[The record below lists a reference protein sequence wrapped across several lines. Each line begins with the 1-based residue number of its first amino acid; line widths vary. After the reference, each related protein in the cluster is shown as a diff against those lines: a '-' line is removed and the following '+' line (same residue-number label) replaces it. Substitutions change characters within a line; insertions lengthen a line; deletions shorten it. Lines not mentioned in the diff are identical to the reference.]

1 MLLWVAMVGILGL
14 EQGPRVNVPD
24 SRAQSGITSAVL
36 GAEIRLARPEC
47 QKVFTD
53 FQDVEGRPLLERLEA
68 SLVRFPFPCSRPAG
82 KDLGF
87 RGLDL
92 DCESPVDNETRGLY
106 VEDLSRKPRGA
117 VFAGS
122 TESKTAL
129 NAPAEYLAQQ
139 VWFVDGGDTPQCR
152 RDGTMA
158 AFTVPGHHVIRV
170 CSTRFAQRFER
181 ERVAAEIIVIHE
193 MLHTLGLGENPPS
206 SRDITAQVTRRCG
219 GS

>member
-1 MLLWVAMVGILGL
+1 
-14 EQGPRVNVPD
+14 
-24 SRAQSGITSAVL
+24 VL
-36 GAEIRLARPEC
+36 GAQARLARPEC

-53 FQDVEGRPLLERLEA
+53 FQDVEGRLLLERLQA
-68 SLVRFPFPCSRPAG
+68 SRDTPA
-82 KDLGF
+82 D
-87 RGLDL
+87 
-92 DCESPVDNETRGLY
+92 
-106 VEDLSRKPRGA
+106 
-117 VFAGS
+117 
-122 TESKTAL
+122 
-129 NAPAEYLAQQ
+129 YLMQQ
-139 VWFVDGGDTPQCR
+139 VWFVDGGDTPPCR

-170 CSTRFAQRFER
+170 CGTRFAQRFER

>member
-36 GAEIRLARPEC
+36 GAQARLARPEC

-53 FQDVEGRPLLERLEA
+53 FQDVEGRLLLERLQA
-68 SLVRFPFPCSRPAG
+68 SRDTPA
-82 KDLGF
+82 D
-87 RGLDL
+87 
-92 DCESPVDNETRGLY
+92 
-106 VEDLSRKPRGA
+106 
-117 VFAGS
+117 
-122 TESKTAL
+122 
-129 NAPAEYLAQQ
+129 YLMQQ
-139 VWFVDGGDTPQCR
+139 VWFVDGGDTPPCR

-170 CSTRFAQRFER
+170 CGTRFAQRFER